1 MKAATLLLGSI
12 ALTGCAAGEPARRAD
27 SPSLPVVDIPP
38 FPGAPARG
46 DAALRAAMLEGHNR
60 ARAAVGVPPL
70 VWDDTLAAHARA
82 YADTLAATGTFRH
95 ADQPQGPG
103 REGEN
108 LFMGTRY
115 SYSFKEMVDLWVAE
129 RRFYNGKAVPD
140 SSRNG
145 RFGDVAHYTQIV
157 WRGSTRVGCALA
169 ANAANDYLVC
179 RYAPAGN
186 VVGSRPY

>member
-1 MKAATLLLGSI
+1 MKAATLLLCSL
-12 ALTGCAAGEPARRAD
+12 ALAGCAADGPAR
-27 SPSLPVVDIPP
+27 VVDVAP
-38 FPGAPARG
+38 FQGAAPRG

-60 ARAAVGVPPL
+60 ARAAVGVAPL

-82 YADTLAATGTFRH
+82 YARVLAATRTFRH
-95 ADQPQGPG
+95 ADQPQGPS

-108 LFMGTRY
+108 LFMGTRD
-115 SYSFKEMVDLWVAE
+115 SYRYDEMVGLWVAE
-129 RRFYNGKAVPD
+129 KRFYNGKAVPN
-140 SSRNG
+140 SSSNG

-169 ANAANDYLVC
+169 ANATDDYLVC